1 MLRRVDTLFKRILLG
16 GGIALL
22 LLVLFGFSQ
31 RIAEYSRLNAQLE
44 RESGRITEL
53 AATEQYL
60 HDEIGFATSQ
70 AAVEQWAREEARWAR
85 EGDFPIIP
93 LPPPNYTP
101 EAPSDE
107 ESASSSS
114 SNWDLWMQWLFYA
127 GP

>member
-1 MLRRVDTLFKRILLG
+1 MLRRVDTLFKRVLLG

-53 AATEQYL
+53 AATEEHLLY
-60 HDEIGFATSQ
+60 EIGFATSQ

-101 EAPSDE
+101 EAQSDE
-107 ESASSSS
+107 ETASSSS
-114 SNWDLWMQWLFYA
+114 STWDLWMNWLFYD